1 MLKQPLRVVPR
12 GMVMRILTG
21 RLAGAKWIAGAGIHR
36 CWLGTY
42 EIEKQR
48 ALEAFVKPG
57 MVVFD
62 IGAHAG
68 FYSLF
73 FSRLVGRAGC
83 VWSFEPDVQNTGY
96 LLRHVDL
103 NQLRNVTVVAA
114 AVGAAPDLGQF
125 RRGSDSYLGHLAADG
140 DYRVPAMSLDGLLS
154 DPSVPRPDLIKI
166 DVEGGEVAVLAGAF
180 ALLRRHRPIVFVA
193 LHGARTG
200 TECRQCLEAHGY
212 RLSALAGL
220 PSEVYAIPA

>member
-1 MLKQPLRVVPR
+1 MRV
-12 GMVMRILTG
+12 LTG
-21 RLAGAKWIAGAGIHR
+21 RLKGAKWISGAGIHR

-48 ALEAFVKPG
+48 TLEAFVKPG

-73 FSRLVGRAGC
+73 FSLLVGRAGY
-83 VWSFEPDVQNTGY
+83 VWAFEPDVQNAGY

-103 NQLRNVTVVAA
+103 NRLGNVTIVPA
-114 AVGAAPDLGQF
+114 AVGAAPDLGHF
-125 RRGSDSYLGHLAADG
+125 RRGSDSYIGHLAACG
-140 DYRVPAMSLDGLLS
+140 DYRVPSLSLDGLLT

-166 DVEGGEVAVLAGAF
+166 DVEGGEAAVLAGASE
-180 ALLRRHRPIVFVA
+180 LLRGHRPIVFVA

-200 TECRQCLEAHGY
+200 TACLQCLEAHGY
-212 RLSALAGL
+212 RLNALTGL
-220 PSEVYAIPA
+220 PSEVYAVPV